1 MNCQEIRSKVVD
13 LEHYSF
19 ILKDIINEYEG
30 TQIYDGTP
38 LTVEVEEAKKALDS
52 IHRMFH
58 EVSKELWDIRNQ
70 EEKLKR
76 FEERSGVTTDV
87 DQ

>member
-1 MNCQEIRSKVVD
+1 MTCQEIRSKVVD

-19 ILKDIINEYEG
+19 ILKDIINEYEQAQ
-30 TQIYDGTP
+30 TYEDTH
-38 LTVEVEEAKKALDS
+38 LTIEVEEAKKALDS

-58 EVSKELWDIRNQ
+58 EVSRELWDIRNQ
-70 EEKLKR
+70 EEEFKR